1 MYGQLTRQLKCV
13 SCWLFVHLQM
23 QFFKGLPCSIPLV
36 HTNVPLL
43 FFKAAAIASTDGSRQ
58 QQSREGFFKR
68 FLFFPCRRD
77 RTVSE
82 AF

>member
-58 QQSREGFFKR
+58 QSREGFFKR